1 VKIRRSVTL
10 VTAFLNVKTACSPKC
25 PSPTRLHGHHDPNF
39 DMYLQVSKFNVQ
51 DVSFM
56 WTVSSIL
63 FVVRR
68 ICNEPLRAKF
78 SVSKTVPAHIL
89 GAVMSSGSKARIK

>member
-1 VKIRRSVTL
+1 MST
-10 VTAFLNVKTACSPKC
+10 FS
-25 PSPTRLHGHHDPNF
+25 
-39 DMYLQVSKFNVQ
+39 VQ

-63 FVVRR
+63 FVVRV

-78 SVSKTVPAHIL
+78 SVSDTVPAHIL
-89 GAVMSSGSKARIK
+89 GAIMSSGSKARIK

>member
-1 VKIRRSVTL
+1 
-10 VTAFLNVKTACSPKC
+10 
-25 PSPTRLHGHHDPNF
+25 
-39 DMYLQVSKFNVQ
+39 VSTFSVQ

-63 FVVRR
+63 FVVRV

-78 SVSKTVPAHIL
+78 SVSDTVPAHIL
-89 GAVMSSGSKARIK
+89 GAIMSSGSKARIK